1 LCDLLKMHCG
11 DFKDIWAQDYLLYKL
26 AK

>member
-1 LCDLLKMHCG
+1 LCDLLRIHCIN
-11 DFKDIWAQDYLLYKL
+11 FKDIWAQDYLLYKL